1 METMRTVILL
11 IKSIYIFPHVIAY
24 MLFPARIRPD
34 LQRWM
39 EVIENPYKHQRF
51 LAYCWFLLHLKEYR
65 TLVYH
70 RLGRLGTLLSVFVPP
85 MPTCFLTGIMSKN
98 IGAGLVI
105 QHGHSMR
112 LGAQSVGKN
121 LQIWHNVTVAK
132 DRPGGKRPV
141 IGDNVKIFTGAVVL
155 GGITIGDN
163 VVVGACS
170 VVLKS
175 VPDNCV
181 VVGNPARIVRR
192 NGIRCDEAL

>member
-1 METMRTVILL
+1 MKQLSYIIRCIPL
-11 IKSIYIFPHVIAY
+11 IPHMIVY
-24 MLFPARIRPD
+24 MLFPMRIKLD

-39 EVIENPYKHQRF
+39 EVIENPYKNQEF
-51 LAYCWFLLHLKEYR
+51 MAYCWFLVHLREYR

-70 RLGRLGTLLSVFVPP
+70 RLGRIGTFLSLFAQP
-85 MPTCFLTGIMSKN
+85 MPTCFLTGMMSKN
-98 IGAGLVI
+98 IGRGLVI

-112 LGAQSVGKN
+112 LGAQSVGEN

-132 DRPGGKRPV
+132 DRPGGERPI
-141 IGDNVKIFTGAVVL
+141 IGNNVKIYTGAVVL
-155 GGITIGDN
+155 GGIALGDN
-163 VVVGACS
+163 VVVGACT

-192 NGIRCDEAL
+192 NGLRCDENL